1 MSPRRSPLK
10 MTWEAVRD
18 LPPCRF
24 GRRTLLTSHLNSSFF
39 RESQYYRTPIWED
52 VPPKK
57 SVMCL
62 HVPYFDDGFAF
73 PRVFVFL
80 FVSVVFSTFFSTS
93 SILAR
98 HKDVLPV
105 VQRHPLHRSWRVYC
119 VLSYYFCLPSRYRGV
134 LLFPGPR
141 HRRRL
146 SCPSL
151 LTCFPLFL

>member
-1 MSPRRSPLK
+1 MGSCKGSTPLSLRQKNFVNLASEFKFLPREPILSYTYL
-10 MTWEAVRD
+10 
-18 LPPCRF
+18 
-24 GRRTLLTSHLNSSFF
+24 GRCTA
-39 RESQYYRTPIWED
+39 E
-52 VPPKK
+52 K